1 MSPKNFIVTVVVAG
15 GFGVLALGQTTSF
28 WTQNERR
35 ALQSMHLERLGE
47 TPPDPSNRVADEP
60 RAVALG
66 HKLFFDVRL
75 SSNGEVSCATCHDPS
90 KGFTDQLPLAEGVAT
105 APRNTPSVV
114 GSGRQQWFFWDGR
127 ADSLWAQALGPLEAH
142 AEHDTNR
149 LQVAQIVQK
158 HYRDEYEALF
168 GRLDGIEAER
178 TYPTG
183 SFASDAVRGFWQR
196 SSAEERQGI
205 NTVFVN
211 VGKAMAAYQRR
222 LDYGESRF
230 DVYVQRLGRDDP
242 RASNTLSDAEV
253 SGLKLFIGKANC
265 IECHSGAA
273 FTDGRFHNTG
283 VPRNQDLNLEDTG
296 RASGLRDLL
305 SSDFTCQ
312 GAFSDAKGVCAAMT
326 ELQRDLDDET
336 KDASRMIDAFK
347 TPSLRNVAQ
356 TYPYMHAGQYFTLRQ
371 VLEHYR
377 RAPKANLGTS
387 VLKPLTLSETE
398 IGQLEAFLKTLSA
411 PPRAA
416 AELLK
421 NPWR

>member
-1 MSPKNFIVTVVVAG
+1 VSPRSFILIAVTASC
-15 GFGVLALGQTTSF
+15 FGVFALGQTASI
-28 WTQNERR
+28 WTTNER
-35 ALQSMHLERLGE
+35 AVLQSMQHERLGDM
-47 TPPDPSNRVADEP
+47 PPDPSNRVADDP
-60 RAVALG
+60 RAAALG
-66 HKLFFDVRL
+66 HKLFFDIRL

-105 APRNTPSVV
+105 APRNTPTVV
-114 GSGRQQWFFWDGR
+114 GAGRNTWFFWDGR

-158 HYRDEYEALF
+158 HYRQEYEAIF
-168 GRLDGIEAER
+168 GSLYAIDAER
-178 TYPTG
+178 TYPKG
-183 SFASDAVRGFWQR
+183 SFTSDAVRSTWQR
-196 SSAEERQGI
+196 LSTEERKDI
-205 NTVFVN
+205 DTVFVN

-230 DVYVQRLGRDDP
+230 DLYVQRLERNDP
-242 RASNTLSDAEV
+242 LASSTLSDAEIN
-253 SGLKLFIGKANC
+253 GLRLFVGKANC

-283 VPRNQDLNLEDTG
+283 VPRNADLTLEDTG
-296 RASGLRDLL
+296 RANGLRDLL

-312 GAFSDAKGVCAAMT
+312 GAFSDTKGACVAMDQ
-326 ELQRDLDDET
+326 LKRDLDDET

-356 TYPYMHAGQYFTLRQ
+356 TFPYMHAGQYFTLRQ

-377 RAPKANLGTS
+377 RAPKARVGTS
-387 VLKPLTLSETE
+387 VLTPRDLSDADLVN
-398 IGQLEAFLKTLSA
+398 LEAFLKTLSA
-411 PPRAA
+411 PPRAP